1 MHKNAGSFCCCV
13 SIIFASWQVTFSA
26 YRGPEHSQRW
36 WEAGFWDCQ
45 KSKSRVSFDLSWF
58 RCSWMFSTD
67 SLIFEG
73 HTMQNLQASFCW
85 APNFPTA
92 VHQMPP
98 GPLTPLDVCN
108 IGRFVPLLPAR
119 FSRFPMWAMAS
130 CVEKQEDVLKRPC
143 LLEGLFLFF
152 FLSFAFLLN
161 QPWNLVFFHR
171 MIFRKM

>member
-1 MHKNAGSFCCCV
+1 MPAVFVVAFPSFLPADRLHFLHIVDLNIHKDDE
-13 SIIFASWQVTFSA
+13 
-26 YRGPEHSQRW
+26 RP
-36 WEAGFWDCQ
+36 GFEIL
-45 KSKSRVSFDLSWF
+45 KSRVSFDHLLISLF
-58 RCSWMFSTD
+58 KRMFSTD

-73 HTMQNLQASFCW
+73 HIMQNLQASFCW

-143 LLEGLFLFF
+143 LFEGLFLFF
-152 FLSFAFLLN
+152 FLNLLSC
-161 QPWNLVFFHR
+161 
-171 MIFRKM
+171 